1 MKEFLIVGFVIC
13 LCTVIVGYILEEK
26 KDIKLGNILGIPIVY
41 IAWFLGVL
49 FFSIYLELFL
59 LF

>member
-13 LCTVIVGYILEEK
+13 LCTVIVGYILEAK
-26 KDIKLGNILGIPIVY
+26 KDIELGKILGIPIVY
-41 IAWFLGVL
+41 IAWFLGLL
-49 FFSIYLELFL
+49 FFGIYLELFL